1 MVSTN
6 RASGASP
13 AGRSL
18 VSLSFL
24 LVVVGRMVTEPLE
37 TLRYSLRLPI
47 TFPSQT
53 SPLGSNIVVSLVT
66 ELCLYNRITSKHH
79 TEWRYDARH
88 IYRTSIRLET
98 CCGRELAWWC
108 IVRHRTPRQRV
119 IVSPPPPP
127 PQIHNTIFAEN
138 KLLCDWLWRWSM
150 KMCGFVDVILLL
162 QSDFVLKYVSSLI
175 FTT

>member
-18 VSLSFL
+18 VSHSFL

-53 SPLGSNIVVSLVT
+53 SPLARFKHYSVSRYLTLFVQPHYKQTPHGVAVRPKAYLQNIDTSGDLLRARVSVMVYRAAQNT
-66 ELCLYNRITSKHH
+66 KTTSLC
-79 TEWRYDARH
+79 
-88 IYRTSIRLET
+88 
-98 CCGRELAWWC
+98 
-108 IVRHRTPRQRV
+108 
-119 IVSPPPPP
+119 SPPS
-127 PQIHNTIFAEN
+127 PQIHNTIIAEN
-138 KLLCDWLWRWSM
+138 KRLCGWLQR
-150 KMCGFVDVILLL
+150 
-162 QSDFVLKYVSSLI
+162 
-175 FTT
+175 